1 MTSFLPVSES
11 VLVSASEYDNVY
23 QSASNTLKSASR
35 VINAQTYQVSLP
47 NMHLNT
53 KQMIDLPTGQLLS
66 TTVLVL
72 KFTRAQI
79 GITSLCLRPQW
90 MYDAIEYVEY
100 AFAGSERLL
109 ISGAHMLQKHLA
121 DCESGQKRESMML
134 LNGAAQLSGSAGAV
148 IPPVDV
154 VGYVNLYLPFS
165 NMSSARCIPFDA
177 SLLSRPVRVSIKFAQ
192 SSSLF
197 TVPVGQTLNALAPTQ
212 FAEAYIM
219 CKTGLLK
226 DEADSIRD
234 LVGPM
239 GNSQYTYG
247 YIYPLGFES
256 SEAVQ
261 HYPETGTQK
270 ASVRVT
276 GFQNGSIGAIDLWL
290 RLEGYE
296 YGAGPTVVNTRNS
309 VMNRNLS
316 LKMRNI
322 EILYA
327 GQQIWT
333 SPDEIDL
340 MMALSEYP
348 VNNTFGLTTFI
359 NDASLATNPPEDLS
373 ATSVW
378 YHCQLTQFNE
388 TFFSNLVQNG
398 INVTNN
404 TIEIR
409 FHTPELS
416 EVFAVIPQWDGVVT
430 AIANPTYKLLANI
443 NYQAGILIQKGAAQ
457 TTFAPPIPVLAST
470 LSF

>member
-1 MTSFLPVSES
+1 MTSFLPVAES

-47 NMHLNT
+47 NMNLNT
-53 KQMIDLPTGQLLS
+53 KQTLDLPTGQLLS

-72 KFTRAQI
+72 KFTKAQI
-79 GITSLCLRPQW
+79 GIANLVLRPQW

-100 AFAGSERLL
+100 AFAGSERLV

-121 DCESGQKRESMML
+121 DCESGQKRISMMD
-134 LNGAAQLSGSAGAV
+134 LNGTPYLSGATAV
-148 IPPVDV
+148 VPAIDV
-154 VGYVNLYLPFS
+154 IGYVNLYLPFS
-165 NMSSARCIPFDA
+165 NMSSSRVIPFDA
-177 SLLSRPVRVSIKFAQ
+177 SLLSRPVRISIKFA
-192 SSSLF
+192 STSSLF
-197 TVPVGQTLNALAPTQ
+197 CVQFGQTLNPLAPTA
-212 FAEAYIM
+212 FTEAYIM
-219 CKTGLLK
+219 VKTGLLK

-239 GNSQYTYG
+239 GSSQYSYG
-247 YIYPLGFES
+247 YQYPLAFES
-256 SEAVQ
+256 SEAVP

-276 GFQNGSIGAIDLWL
+276 GFQNGSIGSIDLWL
-290 RLEGYE
+290 RLEGYV
-296 YGAGPTVVNTRNS
+296 YGAGVVVATRNS

-316 LKMRNI
+316 MKMRNI

-348 VNNTFGLTTFI
+348 VNNTFALTTFN
-359 NDASLATNPPEDLS
+359 NDSNLVTNPPEDIS

-388 TFFSNLVQNG
+388 TFFSNLLQNG

-416 EVFAVIPQWDGVVT
+416 EVFDIAPQWDGVITTVS
-430 AIANPTYKLLANI
+430 APTYKLMANI
-443 NYQAGILIQKGAAQ
+443 NYQASILLQKGSAQ
-457 TTFAPPIPVLAST
+457 TVFSPPIPVLAST